1 MIWATGLAEMFCGVF
16 RRIFRGAAPMR
27 VVVQLLPFGTFTFP
41 HATAGKPDQDGTLI
55 VDVPND
61 KQPWGMPFFRGGWRV
76 AECSSED
83 GSISYQIDPPAVT
96 R

>member
-1 MIWATGLAEMFCGVF
+1 MTWATFCGVL

-27 VVVQLLPFGTFTFP
+27 IVVQLLPFGTFTFP

-55 VDVPND
+55 VDVPNM
-61 KQPWGMPFFRGGWRV
+61 KQSWSMAFYRGGWRV

-83 GSISYQIDPPAVT
+83 GVLPYQIDPPVVT